1 MRVAGAFAVMVL
13 HVAAQ
18 NWYSTDVRSLAWQT
32 FNFYDGLVR
41 LGVPLF
47 VMISGALFLSRDIP
61 VKKLYSKY
69 IFKIFTAF
77 VFWSLVYAAW
87 DYAKS
92 GKLLWSLSRFIS
104 GHYHMWFLFMIVGLY
119 MIVPF
124 MKKIA
129 ESASLTKYFLV
140 LVLVFTFVLPES
152 ANVVSLF
159 SEKYG
164 GFINKV
170 AGSFNMRFVMG
181 FSGYFLLGYF
191 LDNAD
196 ITAKAERLIYTAGI
210 LGAAATVLMSLYASL
225 LTGKPDETFYGSMS
239 VNVLCETV
247 AVFVFFKKHLDQESA
262 LAMRLSQYSL
272 GAYLVH
278 DANIMLIRRLGLD
291 TLTFCPV
298 LAVPVIA
305 VMVFVLSFAISA
317 VIHRIP
323 ILKKYVV

>member
-1 MRVAGAFAVMVL
+1 MVL

-18 NWYSTDVRSLAWQT
+18 NWYSTDVHSLEWQA
-32 FNFYDGLVR
+32 FNFYDSIVR

-61 VKKLYSKY
+61 IKKIYSKY

-77 VFWSLVYAAW
+77 VFWSLVYAAH

-92 GKLLWSLSRFIS
+92 GKLLWSFSQFIK

-124 MKKIA
+124 VKKIA
-129 ESASLTKYFLV
+129 ESESLTKYFLV
-140 LVLVFTFVLPES
+140 LALVFTFIIPET
-152 ANVVSLF
+152 ANIVSLF
-159 SEKYG
+159 SEKHG
-164 GFINKV
+164 EFINKV
-170 AGSFNMRFVMG
+170 VGNFNMRFVAG
-181 FSGYFLLGYF
+181 FTGYFLLGYV

-196 ITAKAERLIYTAGI
+196 ISARAEHLIYTAGI
-210 LGAAATVLMSLYASL
+210 LGATATVLMSSYASL
-225 LTGKPDETFYGSMS
+225 LTGKPYGTFYGNTTI
-239 VNVLCETV
+239 NVLCETV
-247 AVFVFFKKHLDQESA
+247 AVFVFFKKHLNRESTLA
-262 LAMRLSQYSL
+262 LRLSQYSL

-278 DANIMLIRRLGLD
+278 DAIIKLIRKLGLD

-298 LAVPVIA
+298 LSVPVIA

-317 VIHRIP
+317 VLNRSSF
-323 ILKKYVV
+323 LRKYIV